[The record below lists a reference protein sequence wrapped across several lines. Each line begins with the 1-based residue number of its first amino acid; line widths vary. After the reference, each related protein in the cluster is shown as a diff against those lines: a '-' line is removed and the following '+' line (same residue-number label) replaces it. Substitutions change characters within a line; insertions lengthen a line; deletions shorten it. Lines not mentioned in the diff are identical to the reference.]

1 MDKMP
6 VSPSSSAL
14 VSSSLWLYIGLIGA
28 SVLAAGLVQW
38 FYGEP
43 RLPWSPI
50 VALFGAVVA
59 VASWRRAFTV
69 LEEAEGVSIVATN
82 ASSEPTLRVL
92 QSDRMRSQGP
102 AVSHPAA
109 IES

>member
-1 MDKMP
+1 M
-6 VSPSSSAL
+6 
-14 VSSSLWLYIGLIGA
+14 WLYIGLIGA
-28 SVLAAGLVQW
+28 SALAAGLVQW
-38 FYGEP
+38 FYGDP

-69 LEEAEGVSIVATN
+69 LEQVEGASTVGTN
-82 ASSEPTLRVL
+82 ASSESTLRVL
-92 QSDRMRSQGP
+92 QSDRTRGQGP